1 MEYTVEW
8 IGEVFLGV
16 SSDGGRHIGLS
27 LLKGRPVPAEF
38 NEGDRVRIE
47 AATKIPYE
55 PEGGTEDRVYFTVTH
70 VSTGKTLTVWHDSD
84 HWRLE
89 GREA

>member
-27 LLKGRPVPAEF
+27 RLKGHPVPAEF

-55 PEGGTEDRVYFTVTH
+55 PEVETEHRAYFTVTH
-70 VSTGKTLTVWHDSD
+70 VVTGKTLSVWHDSNN
-84 HWRLE
+84 WQLE
-89 GREA
+89 G

>member
-1 MEYTVEW
+1 MEYTIEW

-27 LLKGRPVPAEF
+27 LLKGHPVPAEF
-38 NEGDRVRIE
+38 KEGDRVTIE

-55 PEGGTEDRVYFTVTH
+55 PEVETDNRAYFTVTH
-70 VSTGKTLTVWHDSD
+70 VATGKTVVVWHETDG
-84 HWRLE
+84 WMLE
-89 GREA
+89 KEA